1 MAEPLTTP
9 APSGFDRVARLVARA
24 FGTPMAVVT
33 RIDEA
38 AQGFFACIGLEEG
51 EVPLEESFCNRAV
64 SEGLDLLVVEDATKD
79 PRFADYGSV
88 TGGMKIRFYAGAVF
102 RDQAGRAIGAVAAV
116 DTRPRETPNPE
127 QLETLTDLAALAGEL
142 LEEERLRRENN
153 ARLQLMEMAES
164 MAGLGHFR
172 VEADRRVAWSDEVFR
187 IHGMDPRTADPSE
200 YSAVGA
206 YEPEDAEAVRAAIV
220 RALQTGEG
228 YDARLRLTRAHG
240 EERVTRTRARCEFDE
255 SGAVS
260 ALFGVIQDVTDAVR
274 ATEALERSEA
284 LYRLMTE
291 TATDVTARYRPDGT
305 FLYLSPSV
313 EAVLGYRPDDLVGRN
328 CAQII
333 HPDDV
338 SETFARMGSMAGA
351 SPDRRRHVQYRAI
364 RADGSM
370 VWLEASPRLIRDDSG
385 AVVEIQDH
393 VRDISVR
400 KALEREQDE
409 RVETLKLAEQ
419 VAGLGHWRVDL
430 KSQAVSWS
438 DEVYRIH
445 GVSPDGF
452 DPNLGGAIDFYHPDD
467 RAEVEAFIQRI
478 VETGEP
484 GEFQQRLIRADG
496 EERRVISRAMLQR
509 DDEGAPAALFGV
521 FQDVTER
528 IRAQEAAARAKDEFL
543 SNMSHELR
551 TPLTSVIGF
560 AGLLKASEG
569 LGEMERRYAD
579 RISTASEALLS
590 VINDILD
597 YSKLEAGAVEMDPQP
612 FDLESWA
619 RGAIGLVETQCGN
632 KGLAVRVDLA
642 AGAPE
647 ALIGDEGRLRQVLL
661 NFLSNACKFTAEGG
675 VSVSLGGS
683 PAAGGWRLRVAVTDT
698 GVGIAE
704 ERIDALFE
712 RFTQADQSTTRTYG
726 GTGLGLAISRRLIE
740 LMGGEI
746 GATSRPG
753 EGSTFWFEAT
763 LPVAGA
769 IGVEAPQD
777 GCDARNLGGARVLL
791 VDDSA
796 ANRDMVGALL
806 EGLGLEVD
814 TATDGAEGVEALRQ
828 GRHDLVLMDVRMPGM
843 DGLAATRA
851 IRALDEAV
859 AGTPIVAL
867 TANVQPEHVAR
878 CREAGMDD
886 HVAKPVSP
894 AALAETIARY
904 LKDDT
909 SVTACA
915 RRRPT

>member
-1 MAEPLTTP
+1 MDTTRP
-9 APSGFDRVARLVARA
+9 AQKTSSGFDRVARMVART

-33 RIDEA
+33 RIDES
-38 AQGFFACIGLEEG
+38 AQGFFACVGLEAG
-51 EVPLEESFCNRAV
+51 SVPLEESFCNRAIV
-64 SEGLDLLVVEDATKD
+64 EGLDLMVVEDATRD
-79 PRFADYGSV
+79 PRFADYASV
-88 TGGMKIRFYAGAVF
+88 TGGMKVRFYAGAVF
-102 RDQAGRAIGAVAAV
+102 RDRAGRAIGAVAAV
-116 DTRPRETPNPE
+116 DTRPHDTPSAE
-127 QLETLTDLAALAGEL
+127 QLETLADLAALSGEL
-142 LEEERLRRENN
+142 LEEARLRREKK
-153 ARLQLMEMAES
+153 ARLQLLEMAE
-164 MAGLGHFR
+164 
-172 VEADRRVAWSDEVFR
+172 
-187 IHGMDPRTADPSE
+187 
-200 YSAVGA
+200 
-206 YEPEDAEAVRAAIV
+206 
-220 RALQTGEG
+220 
-228 YDARLRLTRAHG
+228 
-240 EERVTRTRARCEFDE
+240 
-255 SGAVS
+255 
-260 ALFGVIQDVTDAVR
+260 
-274 ATEALERSEA
+274 
-284 LYRLMTE
+284 
-291 TATDVTARYRPDGT
+291 
-305 FLYLSPSV
+305 
-313 EAVLGYRPDDLVGRN
+313 
-328 CAQII
+328 QI
-333 HPDDV
+333 
-338 SETFARMGSMAGA
+338 
-351 SPDRRRHVQYRAI
+351 
-364 RADGSM
+364 
-370 VWLEASPRLIRDDSG
+370 
-385 AVVEIQDH
+385 
-393 VRDISVR
+393 
-400 KALEREQDE
+400 
-409 RVETLKLAEQ
+409 
-419 VAGLGHWRVDL
+419 AGLGHWRVDL

-445 GVSPDGF
+445 GVDPETF

-467 RAEVEAFIQRI
+467 RAAVESFIQRI

-560 AGLLKASEG
+560 AGLLKASDG

-612 FDLESWA
+612 FDLEAWA
-619 RGAIGLVETQCGN
+619 QGAIGLVESQCGK
-632 KGLAVRVDLA
+632 KGLAISVEVA

-675 VSVSLGGS
+675 VSVVLGGT
-683 PAAGGWRLRVAVTDT
+683 PVAGGWRLRVAVTDT

-746 GATSRPG
+746 GASSRPG
-753 EGSTFWFEAT
+753 EGSTFWFEVT
-763 LPVAGA
+763 LPMAGA
-769 IGVEAPQD
+769 IGAEAPQD
-777 GCDARNLGGARVLL
+777 GGDVQDLRGARILL

-806 EGLGLEVD
+806 ENLGLQVE
-814 TATDGAEGVEALRQ
+814 TATDGAEGVEALRR
-828 GRHDLVLMDVRMPGM
+828 GGHDLVLMDVQMPGM

-859 AGTPIVAL
+859 AKTPIVAL
-867 TANVQPEHVAR
+867 TANVQPEHVTR

-894 AALAETIARY
+894 AALAETIARH
-904 LKDDT
+904 LRDET
-909 SVTACA
+909 SVTACV
-915 RRRPT
+915 RRRPA